1 MSGPYPLG
9 PRPEGRFVPRCG
21 LLARVAITAIHLSP
35 HPDDEAIGA
44 PATLLALRAAGHR
57 VINVAC
63 GLGRPDQVRR
73 REAELR
79 EACARGGLELVVL
92 DPQLECS
99 RVADWVAAHIVEDDV
114 DLVVSPS
121 PHDGHR
127 GHELVGRAAREGIAR
142 SGRGTRW
149 WAWGLWADLPLP
161 TLVTEFG
168 EARMADVLAMLAA
181 HAGELDRNDY
191 AALVRCRAVA
201 HRILGAERVFGFGSA
216 GLDGPYAEL
225 LTELGVHG
233 GRWMA
238 YEPRRLDAAS
248 PLSGAPGERSLSWWL
263 DEPSFRDRLGWS

>member
-1 MSGPYPLG
+1 VSAT
-9 PRPEGRFVPRCG
+9 VCA
-21 LLARVAITAIHLSP
+21 LLALVVITALHLSP

-63 GLGRPDQVRR
+63 GLGRPGQAPR

-79 EACARGGLELVVL
+79 EACARGGFELVIVDPSLEL
-92 DPQLECS
+92 
-99 RVADWVAAHIVEDDV
+99 AAWVAARVGEDDV

-121 PHDGHR
+121 PHDGHPA
-127 GHELVGRAAREGIAR
+127 HEAVGRAAREAIER
-142 SGRGTRW
+142 SGGRARW
-149 WAWGLWADLPLP
+149 WMWGLWADLPLP

-168 EARMADVLAMLAA
+168 EARMAEVLAMLAA

-191 AALVRCRAVA
+191 AALVRARAVA
-201 HRILGAERVFGFGSA
+201 NRVLGAERAFGFGSA

-225 LTELGVHG
+225 LTELAVHD

-238 YEPRRLDAAS
+238 YEPRRLDASS
-248 PLSGAPGERSLSWWL
+248 PLLGAPGERSLGWWL
-263 DEPSFRDRLGWS
+263 DEPSFHDRLGRS